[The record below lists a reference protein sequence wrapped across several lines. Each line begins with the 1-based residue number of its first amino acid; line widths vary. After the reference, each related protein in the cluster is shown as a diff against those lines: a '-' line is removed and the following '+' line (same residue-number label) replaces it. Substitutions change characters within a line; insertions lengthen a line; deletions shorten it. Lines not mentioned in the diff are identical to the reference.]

1 MTKQR
6 NLKYKEALN
15 EALLQ
20 GMENDSNVYVMGCGV
35 DDTGGIF
42 GTTVAAHRQFG
53 KDRVMDVPLSENAI
67 AGIGIGSAIM
77 GKRPVMVHARNDFLL
92 LAMDQ
97 IVNHAAKWKFMSGG
111 KLNCPIVIRAI
122 VGRGWGQAA
131 QHSQSLQSM
140 FSHVPGLK
148 VALPASAFDAK
159 GLLLAGIQDP
169 DPVILIEHRLLYE
182 NISPVP
188 HDPYTIPL
196 GKGHIVRPGR
206 DLTVVAFSYMVKE
219 ALEAAKILEEE
230 GIDIEV
236 VDPRSTSPLDTDIIL
251 TSVCKTKRAIV
262 ADTGWENYGV
272 TAELC
277 SKIYE
282 KAFSI
287 LESPVKRIALPNEN
301 TPCSSALEK
310 QYYPGI
316 KDLVNLSRAI
326 MKPKVKENLERDY
339 LSRDH
344 ANFPGPF

>member
-1 MTKQR
+1 MKNQR
-6 NLKYKEALN
+6 ILKYSDALN

-20 GMENDSNVYVMGCGV
+20 GMEKNPDVYVMGCGV
-35 DDTGGIF
+35 ADAEGIF
-42 GTTVAAHRQFG
+42 GTTIAAARRFG
-53 KDRVMDVPLSENAI
+53 EDRVMNVPLSENAI
-67 AGIGIGSAIM
+67 TGIGIGSAIM

-159 GLLLAGIQDP
+159 GLLLAAIQDP

-182 NISPVP
+182 TISPVP

-196 GKGHIVRPGR
+196 GKGHIARPGR

-219 ALEAAKILEEE
+219 ALEAAKILEPFSNSRE
-230 GIDIEV
+230 
-236 VDPRSTSPLDTDIIL
+236 PLFQFI
-251 TSVCKTKRAIV
+251 
-262 ADTGWENYGV
+262 
-272 TAELC
+272 
-277 SKIYE
+277 
-282 KAFSI
+282 
-287 LESPVKRIALPNEN
+287 
-301 TPCSSALEK
+301 TPCWSH
-310 QYYPGI
+310 PG
-316 KDLVNLSRAI
+316 KCS
-326 MKPKVKENLERDY
+326 Y
-339 LSRDH
+339 
-344 ANFPGPF
+344 AN